1 MTICVATLDDI
12 PDLCQLLELL
22 FSQEAEFVPDR
33 ALARAGLEQIIA
45 QPERG
50 QILVARDEAAIVGM
64 VNLLFTISTALGGRV
79 ALLEDMIVHPARRG
93 GGAGSELLRAA
104 IEAAREAGCHRIS
117 LLTDRD
123 NEAAQNFY
131 RKHGFTL
138 SDMVTLRLLLAS
150 DDAT

>member
-1 MTICVATLDDI
+1 MTIRIATLDDV

-50 QILVARDEAAIVGM
+50 RILVARDEAAIVGM

-93 GGAGSELLRAA
+93 GGAGSQLLRAA
-104 IEAAREAGCHRIS
+104 IEAAREAGCRRIS

-131 RKHGFTL
+131 QKHGFTP
-138 SDMVTLRLLLAS
+138 SDMVTLRLLLAP
-150 DDAT
+150 DDAA

>member
-1 MTICVATLDDI
+1 MTIRVATLDDV
-12 PDLCQLLELL
+12 PHLCQLLELL
-22 FSQEAEFVPDR
+22 FSQEAEFVPDH

-50 QILVARDEAAIVGM
+50 QILVARDEAAILGM

-93 GGAGSELLRAA
+93 GGAGSQLLRAA
-104 IEAAREAGCHRIS
+104 IEAARGAGCRRIS

-131 RKHGFTL
+131 RKHGFAL
-138 SDMVTLRLLLAS
+138 SDMVTLRLLLAP
-150 DDAT
+150 DDAA

>member
-1 MTICVATLDDI
+1 MTIRIATLDDI

-79 ALLEDMIVHPARRG
+79 ALLEDMIVHPAQRG

-104 IEAAREAGCHRIS
+104 IEAAREAGCRRIS

-131 RKHGFTL
+131 RKHGFIL
-138 SDMVTLRLLLAS
+138 SDMMTLRLLLAP

>member
-1 MTICVATLDDI
+1 MTIRIATLDDI

-33 ALARAGLEQIIA
+33 AFARAGLEQIIA

-64 VNLLFTISTALGGRV
+64 VNLLFTVSTALGGRV
-79 ALLEDMIVHPARRG
+79 ALLEDMIVHPSRRG
-93 GGAGSELLRAA
+93 GGAGSGLLRAA
-104 IEAAREAGCHRIS
+104 IEAAREAGCRRIS

-138 SDMVTLRLLLAS
+138 SDMVTLRLLLAPN
-150 DDAT
+150 DAT

>member
-1 MTICVATLDDI
+1 MTIRIATLDDI

-50 QILVARDEAAIVGM
+50 RILVARDEAAIVGM

-104 IEAAREAGCHRIS
+104 IEAAREAGCRRIT

-138 SDMVTLRLLLAS
+138 SDMVTLRLLLAP